1 MPTQYQEVAAY
12 CIRQEGYFT
21 LRQAYAAIPNI
32 PQPSIRALLQQAR
45 DKGLIFFVDN
55 KGSYLRR

>member
-12 CIRQEGYFT
+12 CSKQDRYFT
-21 LRQAYAAIPNI
+21 LSQVYADIPGI